1 MSASTTD
8 GDGMITSEELG
19 IAIRSLGLDPS
30 KGELQNMINEVD
42 ADGDGTL
49 DFAEFLAMMAR
60 KVKDTG
66 IEDEIMEA
74 FRAFDKNG
82 DGFVSAAE
90 LRQVMDSLGE
100 KLSDNEIGEMI
111 READM
116 DGDYLINYSEFA
128 YVSWCLFRIP
138 K

>member
-8 GDGMITSEELG
+8 GDGMITTEELG

-66 IEDEIMEA
+66 TEDEIMEA